1 MNGTYEYN
9 GQRFQHLA
17 CDHCY
22 GQVKRDDECTA
33 EPIKGPRSPT
43 GSCNY
48 HGIPGPWDPQ
58 AGTQNQIT
66 SIARWHF
73 STSSP
78 HFFLAVSCVES
89 APPSYT
95 DCSKIRLD
103 RSSSSIGGDLLQ
115 KLHCSLLVTCGFHVA
130 VKTPHNKLCTR
141 T

>member
-1 MNGTYEYN
+1 MAYMNIMG
-9 GQRFQHLA
+9 RFQHLA

-22 GQVKRDDECTA
+22 GQVKRDDECAA

-73 STSSP
+73 SISSP

-89 APPSYT
+89 APLSYT
-95 DCSKIRLD
+95 DCSKIRLN
-103 RSSSSIGGDLLQ
+103 RGYSSIGEGSATEDA
-115 KLHCSLLVTCGFHVA
+115 LLVARHLWLSRGCQNAT
-130 VKTPHNKLCTR
+130 
-141 T
+141 